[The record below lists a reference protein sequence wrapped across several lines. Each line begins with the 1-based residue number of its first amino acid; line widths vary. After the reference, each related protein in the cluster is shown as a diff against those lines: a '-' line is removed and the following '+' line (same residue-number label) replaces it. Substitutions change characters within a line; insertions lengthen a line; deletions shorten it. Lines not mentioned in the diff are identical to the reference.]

1 MILLWFRYSTNW
13 IQTPTALELNT
24 QRWELLKYWV
34 WGWMNLIK
42 ISYQHQNLKLK
53 TFSGPS
59 TERVSSRAWGQSEPS
74 MFDKWSLKR
83 ENKLRNSCECDDFF
97 FTEASQVLCG
107 VDEVLSNLDQPSL
120 CLSLIRSVQI
130 FLPILSSEFKSWM
143 TFTNIFGSSYNNFL
157 LRHFQEN
164 RCFSQKITRL

>member
-24 QRWELLKYWV
+24 QRWELLRYWV
-34 WGWMNLIK
+34 WGWINLIK
-42 ISYQHQNLKLK
+42 RSFQYQNLAEDIFRTKHWKSLFTSMGSKWAFNVWQLK
-53 TFSGPS
+53 NWRLFL
-59 TERVSSRAWGQSEPS
+59 TEV
-74 MFDKWSLKR
+74 
-83 ENKLRNSCECDDFF
+83 
-97 FTEASQVLCG
+97 SQVLCG